1 MIFIIWLAHASRVH
15 GTELPVV
22 NLDLNL
28 AAFSEQL
35 TQHTVQQSFQD
46 SRGALWLVSQEGLNK
61 YTGHELETYQYSATN
76 PDSLPLNAI
85 TRITED
91 KDGQIW
97 MSTRGAGLV
106 FYNSITNTFRKLYA
120 DPNNKNTPYSNDIF
134 TIFCDSS
141 GMIWLGYSN
150 GFSHFNPKDQ
160 SFHHYIAGS
169 DGIPYTGEIGSFT
182 QTPDGFI
189 WAATEL
195 SGLLRIEPSTGII
208 SVYTHEEGKEGTFVP
223 GRLSNLT
230 TDRSGD
236 IWITSESSGI
246 SRYSPNDNEAK
257 NYVNSAEDIGSLSSN
272 ITSDIF
278 EDNEGRIWVAT
289 NNGLN
294 RFVAETDSFIEYN
307 SLSTGLPEDL
317 IISVYQTR
325 EGKFWVGT
333 QSGLVSGM
341 KTDFQKFDRSR
352 GNLSNDSVNTVY
364 LDSKNNLW
372 VGTDDGLNILR
383 PGDIDFNWIN
393 ESTEPAIS
401 DARVM
406 SLYSERNVLWAGTYD
421 QGLNRIDLTT
431 NKTTVFRHS
440 TVRELSIGANGI
452 TSILRLSTGEL
463 LIGTYGGGLSI
474 YQEDDETFLNLAH
487 SPTDATT
494 ISDNRVLTLFEDSL
508 GFVWIGTELGLNRFH
523 MDTLKF
529 ERYFADR
536 AQENSFSSDVPWTF
550 YEDKRGTLW
559 IGTAGGGL
567 NLWSEQDRLSS
578 TVNIQH
584 LFDNISLPSSNIY
597 GIKGDDSG
605 WVWVSHSKGLTRIN
619 PTTLESHHYGI
630 RDGLQAKEFTLGAS
644 FKSESG
650 IIYFGGTGGF
660 NTIDTKFLPAN
671 RVPPKIAISNI
682 KVMNVRRELNDTY
695 EDLSAIELG
704 YQDRMLSVEFYAADY
719 SNPELLSY
727 AYKLQ
732 GINPDWVVSPESR
745 IASFTTLPPG
755 THELKL
761 AAASPD
767 GTWNWDGLSIP
778 INVAPPPWRSG
789 YAYTAYIL
797 LAAMII
803 AYYFYRQS
811 ELAYAARRRER
822 ELELRVEE
830 RTQALQESRK
840 VAEQATKAKSDF
852 LATMSHEIRTPMHG
866 IIGMTELLLHTDLS
880 GPQQQFASSARNSG
894 ESLLKLINSILDFS
908 KAEASK
914 VELELVGFNLTELI
928 DDICYLQAEPAS
940 RKGLTLN
947 NICHP
952 KTPDILIGDPTK
964 VRQIVMNLISNS
976 IKFSSDGNINIGVD
990 LTLDTSSEEER
1001 LVQIWVED
1009 QGIGMDKETQQRV
1022 FEPFVQADASTTREY
1037 GGTGLGLT
1045 ISRNYIDVMGGDI
1058 TIESSIGVGTKITL
1072 SIPMTVDHSSE
1083 EPKKYF
1089 LGFSAKILTENT
1101 ATYTMISNALTRQG
1115 VTSSRIL
1122 EDEIAASTSCEH
1134 SILIVDYDSQRFS
1147 TELARKVFNIDA
1159 LAHIVLAPL
1168 NEPTPTGIFSTWK
1181 TLTKPVTSIA
1191 LRALLVEILD
1201 PAELNGETKRIK
1213 LQTQGLLDM
1222 RILVAEDL
1230 KTNQVIITEMLQL
1243 LGHEVEVVAN
1253 GQIAVERHL
1262 SQNFSLIFM
1271 DCQMPIMDG
1280 YEATQKIREIEL
1292 QRRSAS
1298 VPIIALTAS
1307 SDQDD
1312 QDRCTAVGM
1321 NGYLTK
1327 PFSLSNIKE
1336 SIERHSKTQFSA
1348 KMATSSATTSSLLKL
1363 ETHSSVATGTKIINL
1378 KAIESIKDVE
1388 RQSGKRLLPSILSGY
1403 VAQMQ
1408 EKLAEIRKD
1417 AAHPNKTA
1425 IYRTAHAIKSM
1436 STNVGAERVC
1446 VISADIAQKSKAN
1459 DFSGLTDSIVNLT
1472 SAYEEFIDEFDA
1484 YLSEKI

>member
-1 MIFIIWLAHASRVH
+1 MSIIWFAYASQVQ
-15 GTELPVV
+15 GSELPFI
-22 NLDLNL
+22 DLNL
-28 AAFSEQL
+28 NPAVFSDKL
-35 TQHTVQQSFQD
+35 TQQSVQQSYQD
-46 SRGALWLVSQEGLNK
+46 SRGALWLVTQEGLNK
-61 YTGHELETYQYSATN
+61 YTGHELENYQFSAAN
-76 PDSLPLNAI
+76 PDSLPLNNI
-85 TRITED
+85 TRIAED
-91 KDGQIW
+91 RDGKIW
-97 MSTRGAGLV
+97 MSTLGAGLISHNALT
-106 FYNSITNTFRKLYA
+106 NSFEKIYA
-120 DPNNKNTPYSNDIF
+120 DPNDKNTPYSNDILS
-134 TIFCDSS
+134 IFSDRD
-141 GMIWLGYSN
+141 GLIWLGYVN
-150 GFSHFNPKDQ
+150 GFSRFDPKDR
-160 SFHHYIAGS
+160 SFHHFVSGS
-169 DGIPYTGEIGSFT
+169 DGIPYTGEISSFA

-189 WAATEL
+189 WAATQ
-195 SGLLRIEPSTGII
+195 STGLLKIDPTTGKVEIRA
-208 SVYTHEEGKEGTFVP
+208 HKEGKKKALVSG
-223 GRLSNLT
+223 GLT
-230 TDRSGD
+230 HLITDRNGD
-236 IWITSESSGI
+236 IWVSSDNSGI
-246 SRYSPNDNEAK
+246 SRYDPQTDVAE
-257 NYVNSAEDIGSLSSN
+257 NYVHIDGDYSSLSSDLAY
-272 ITSDIF
+272 DIF
-278 EDNEGRIWVAT
+278 EDDEGRIWVAT
-289 NNGLN
+289 NEGLN
-294 RFVAETDSFIEYN
+294 LFAPATNGFVRYN
-307 SLSTGLPEDL
+307 SLNTGLPEDFV
-317 IISVYQTR
+317 ISIYQTR
-325 EGKFWVGT
+325 EGKYWVGT
-333 QSGLVSGM
+333 QSGLASGM
-341 KTDFQKFDRSR
+341 KTDFRKFNRLN
-352 GNLSNDSVNTVY
+352 GNLSNDSVNAFAESS
-364 LDSKNNLW
+364 DGRLW
-372 VGTDDGLNILR
+372 VGTDDGLNILQ
-383 PGDIDFNWIN
+383 PDDTNFSWIN

-401 DARVM
+401 DPRVM
-406 SLYSERNVLWAGTYD
+406 SLYHDNNMMWVGTYEH
-421 QGLNRIDLTT
+421 GLNRLDLAT
-431 NKTTVFRHS
+431 NKTTRYKHN
-440 TVRELSIGANGI
+440 TLREFTIGANGI
-452 TSILRLSTGEL
+452 TSMLRLSTGEL
-463 LIGTYGGGLSI
+463 LIGTYGGGLSL
-474 YQEDDETFLNLAH
+474 YQNADETFLNLKH
-487 SPTDATT
+487 NPTDATT
-494 ISDNRVLTLFEDSL
+494 ISDNRVLTIFEDSL
-508 GFVWIGTELGLNRFH
+508 GLVWIGTELGLNQYH
-523 MDTLKF
+523 ADTQKF
-529 ERYFADR
+529 DRYFADR
-536 AQENSFSSDVPWTF
+536 TKENSFSSDVPWTF
-550 YEDKRGTLW
+550 YEDKNGTLW

-567 NLWSEQDRLSS
+567 NLWPARDRRTS

-597 GIKGDDSG
+597 GIKGDDTG

-619 PTTLESHHYGI
+619 PTTLESHHYGV
-630 RDGLQAKEFTLGAS
+630 RDGLQSKEFTLGAS

-660 NTIDTKFLPAN
+660 NTIDTEFLPAN

-682 KVMNVRRELNDTY
+682 KVMNVRRAFDNTY
-695 EDLSAIELG
+695 EDRAAIELG

-830 RTQALQESRK
+830 RTQALQASRK

-894 ESLLKLINSILDFS
+894 ESLLKLINNILDFS

-976 IKFSSDGNINIGVD
+976 IKFARDGNINIGVA
-990 LTLDTSSEEER
+990 LTLDTSSEEEV
-1001 LVQIWVED
+1001 LVEIWVED

-1072 SIPMTVDHSSE
+1072 SIPMTVDPSSE

-1122 EDEIAASTSCEH
+1122 EDELAASTSCEH

-1201 PAELNGETKRIK
+1201 PAELSGENKRIK
-1213 LQTQGLLDM
+1213 LQTHGLHDM

-1253 GQIAVERHL
+1253 GQIAIERHL

-1292 QRRSAS
+1292 QRHSAS

-1348 KMATSSATTSSLLKL
+1348 KMATPSTTASSLLKL

-1403 VAQMQ
+1403 VEQMQ
-1408 EKLAEIRKD
+1408 EKLAEITKD

-1446 VISADIAQKSKAN
+1446 IISANIAQKSKAN
-1459 DFSGLTDSIVNLT
+1459 DFSGLTDSVVNLT
-1472 SAYEEFIDEFDA
+1472 SAYQEFIEEFDV
-1484 YLSEKI
+1484 YLSEKT